1 MFESETDTGSNSC
14 DSNKE
19 GDVGNN
25 VNRWLESKSW
35 NYLCFFIHIYV
46 FTEIWSYIIIMFFN

>member
-25 VNRWLESKSW
+25 VNR
-35 NYLCFFIHIYV
+35 
-46 FTEIWSYIIIMFFN
+46 